1 MPLKQYMRKQ
11 QLGLSLVE
19 LMVGLVIGLVTT
31 LVIMQIFST
40 FEGQKRSTMGSA
52 DAQTNGSIALF
63 TIQRDLQMA
72 GFGLPVFNKQNPPLK
87 CNPTVTVDHD
97 GNAATPAIDM
107 FPISITDG
115 GGGLSDVIQVRY
127 SEDGP
132 NSKAGVAIAVDS
144 LLGSN
149 AIVENNLGCNG
160 TDHVDSNTGV
170 GDVVMISSGATCNM
184 TRVNNTDAYLAA
196 NPQHIPL
203 ASTAGVVNGASIS
216 CMGAWNQFT
225 YTVVN
230 NQLQRNVAS
239 QVNAMPLVS
248 DIVNIQAQY
257 GIADTASSNKV
268 TSWVSA
274 TSPWDAPTVD
284 QRNRI
289 RAMRVA
295 VVARNGQLE
304 KTNVTAAAPLAWP
317 DLNGSPAP
325 TIDLSADADWQRYR
339 YRVYETIIP
348 LRNMIWSS
356 NTLL

>member
-1 MPLKQYMRKQ
+1 MSLNKYMHKS

-52 DAQTNGSIALF
+52 DAQTNGSVALF
-63 TIQRDLQMA
+63 SIQRDLQMA

-97 GNAATPAIDM
+97 DNAATPAIDM

-115 GGGLSDVIQVRY
+115 GGGLSDTIRIRY
-127 SEDGP
+127 SEDGA
-132 NSKAGVAIAVDS
+132 NSKAGVAIGIDS

-184 TRVNNTDAYLAA
+184 TRVNNTNAYLAA
-196 NPQHIPL
+196 NPKHIPL
-203 ASTAGVVNGASIS
+203 ASTTGVVNGASIS

-239 QVNAMPLVS
+239 QVNAVPLVS

-257 GIADTASSNKV
+257 GIADTATSNKV

-274 TSPWDAPTVD
+274 TAPWDAPTID

-289 RAMRVA
+289 RAVRVA

-304 KTNVTAAAPLAWP
+304 KTNVTAAAPIAWA
-317 DLNGSPAP
+317 DVNGSPAP
-325 TIDLSADADWQRYR
+325 SIDLSADADWQRYR

>member
-1 MPLKQYMRKQ
+1 MRLNRSLYRHQ
-11 QLGLSLVE
+11 FGLSLVE

-31 LVIMQIFST
+31 LVIMQIFSA

-63 TIQRDLQMA
+63 TMQRDLQMA
-72 GFGLPVFNKQNPPLK
+72 GFGLPVFNTQNPPLK
-87 CNPTVTVDHD
+87 CNTTVTVDHD
-97 GNAATPAIDM
+97 GNAATAAIDM
-107 FPISITDG
+107 FPITITDG
-115 GGGLSDVIQVRY
+115 GVGASDVIQIRY
-127 SEDGP
+127 SEDGAI
-132 NSKAGVAIAVDS
+132 SKAGIAIEVDGLDVS
-144 LLGSN
+144 D
-149 AIVENNLGCNG
+149 AKVENNLGCNG
-160 TDHVDSNTGV
+160 TDHVDSNTGI
-170 GDVVMISSGATCNM
+170 GDVVMISSCTTCNM
-184 TRVNNTDAYLAA
+184 TRINNTNAYLAT
-196 NPQHIPL
+196 NPKHIPL
-203 ASTAGVVNGASIS
+203 LNTTGVVSGASIT

-239 QVNAMPLVS
+239 EVNATPLVS

-257 GIADTASSNKV
+257 GISDSAASNKV

-274 TSPWDAPTVD
+274 TAPWNAPTVE

-289 RAMRVA
+289 RAVRVA
-295 VVARNGQLE
+295 VVARNGMME
-304 KTNVTAAAPLAWP
+304 KANVTATAPIAWP
-317 DLNGSPAP
+317 DEVGFPAP
-325 TIDLSADADWQRYR
+325 TIDLSADANWQRYR

>member
-1 MPLKQYMRKQ
+1 MSLNKYTHKS

-63 TIQRDLQMA
+63 SMQRDLQMA

-107 FPISITDG
+107 FPISIADG
-115 GGGLSDVIQVRY
+115 GGGLSDTIQIRY
-127 SEDGP
+127 SEDGA
-132 NSKAGVAIAVDS
+132 NSKAGVAIGIDS

-149 AIVENNLGCNG
+149 AIVENNLSCNG

-184 TRVNNTDAYLAA
+184 TRVNNTNAYLAA
-196 NPQHIPL
+196 NPKHIPL
-203 ASTAGVVNGASIS
+203 VSTTGVVNGASIS

-239 QVNAMPLVS
+239 QVNAEPLVS

-257 GIADTASSNKV
+257 GISDTAGSNKV

-274 TSPWDAPTVD
+274 TSPWDAPTID

-289 RAMRVA
+289 RAVRVA

-304 KTNVTAAAPLAWP
+304 KTNVTAVAPLAWP
-317 DLNGSPAP
+317 DINGSPAP

>member
-1 MPLKQYMRKQ
+1 MSLNKYMHKS

-52 DAQTNGSIALF
+52 DAQTNGSVALF
-63 TIQRDLQMA
+63 SMQRDLQMA

-97 GNAATPAIDM
+97 DNAATPAIDM

-115 GGGLSDVIQVRY
+115 GGGLSDTIRIRY
-127 SEDGP
+127 SEDGA
-132 NSKAGVAIAVDS
+132 NSKAGVAIGIDS

-184 TRVNNTDAYLAA
+184 TRVNNTNAYLAA
-196 NPQHIPL
+196 NPKHIPL
-203 ASTAGVVNGASIS
+203 ASTTGVVNGASIS

-239 QVNAMPLVS
+239 QVNAVPLVS

-257 GIADTASSNKV
+257 GIADTATSNKV

-274 TSPWDAPTVD
+274 SAPWDAPTID

-289 RAMRVA
+289 RAVRVA

-304 KTNVTAAAPLAWP
+304 KTNVTAAAPIAWA
-317 DLNGSPAP
+317 DVNGSPAP
-325 TIDLSADADWQRYR
+325 SIDLSADADWQRYR

>member
-1 MPLKQYMRKQ
+1 MSLNKYMHKP
-11 QLGLSLVE
+11 QLGLSLIE

-63 TIQRDLQMA
+63 SMQRDLQMA

-115 GGGLSDVIQVRY
+115 GGGLSDTIRIRY
-127 SEDGP
+127 SEDGA
-132 NSKAGVAIAVDS
+132 NSKAGVAIGIDS
-144 LLGSN
+144 LVGSD
-149 AIVENNLGCNG
+149 AIVENNLSCNG
-160 TDHVDSNTGV
+160 TDNVDSNTGV
-170 GDVVMISSGATCNM
+170 GDVLMISSGATCNM
-184 TRVNNTDAYLAA
+184 TRVNNTNAYLAA
-196 NPQHIPL
+196 NPKHIPL
-203 ASTAGVVNGASIS
+203 ASTTGVVNGASIS

-239 QVNAMPLVS
+239 QVNAVPLVS
-248 DIVNIQAQY
+248 DVVNIQAQY
-257 GIADTASSNKV
+257 GISDSATSNKV

-289 RAMRVA
+289 RAVRVA

-304 KTNVTAAAPLAWP
+304 KTNVTAAAPIAWA
-317 DLNGSPAP
+317 DVNGSPAP
-325 TIDLSADADWQRYR
+325 TIDLSDDANWQRYR

>member
-1 MPLKQYMRKQ
+1 MSLNKYMHKS

-52 DAQTNGSIALF
+52 DAQTNGSVALF
-63 TIQRDLQMA
+63 SMQRDLQMA

-97 GNAATPAIDM
+97 DNAATPAIDM

-115 GGGLSDVIQVRY
+115 GGGLSDTIRIRY
-127 SEDGP
+127 SEDGA
-132 NSKAGVAIAVDS
+132 NSKAGVAIGIDS

-184 TRVNNTDAYLAA
+184 TRVNNTNAYLAA
-196 NPQHIPL
+196 NPKHIPL
-203 ASTAGVVNGASIS
+203 ASTTGVVNGASIS

-225 YTVVN
+225 YIVVN

-239 QVNAMPLVS
+239 QVNAVPLVS

-257 GIADTASSNKV
+257 GIADTATSNKV

-274 TSPWDAPTVD
+274 SAPWDAPTID

-289 RAMRVA
+289 RAVRVA

-304 KTNVTAAAPLAWP
+304 KTNVTAAAPIAWA
-317 DLNGSPAP
+317 DVNGSPAP
-325 TIDLSADADWQRYR
+325 SIDLSADADWQRYR

>member
-1 MPLKQYMRKQ
+1 MHKP
-11 QLGLSLVE
+11 QLGLSLIE

-63 TIQRDLQMA
+63 SMQRDLQMA

-115 GGGLSDVIQVRY
+115 GGGLSDTIRIRY
-127 SEDGP
+127 SEDGA
-132 NSKAGVAIAVDS
+132 NSKAGVAIGIDS
-144 LLGSN
+144 LVGSD
-149 AIVENNLGCNG
+149 AIVENNLSCNG
-160 TDHVDSNTGV
+160 TDNVDSNTGV
-170 GDVVMISSGATCNM
+170 GDVLMISSGATCNM
-184 TRVNNTDAYLAA
+184 TRVNNTNAYLAA
-196 NPQHIPL
+196 NPKHIPL
-203 ASTAGVVNGASIS
+203 ASTTGVVNGASIS

-239 QVNAMPLVS
+239 QVNAVPLVS
-248 DIVNIQAQY
+248 DVVNIQAQY
-257 GIADTASSNKV
+257 GISDSATSNKV

-289 RAMRVA
+289 RAVRVA

-304 KTNVTAAAPLAWP
+304 KTNVTAAAPIAWA
-317 DLNGSPAP
+317 DVNGSPAP
-325 TIDLSADADWQRYR
+325 TIDLSDDANWQRYR

>member
-1 MPLKQYMRKQ
+1 MSLNKYMHKS

-52 DAQTNGSIALF
+52 DAQTNGSVALF
-63 TIQRDLQMA
+63 SIQRDLQMA

-97 GNAATPAIDM
+97 DNAATPAIDM

-115 GGGLSDVIQVRY
+115 GGGLSDTIRIRY
-127 SEDGP
+127 SEDGA
-132 NSKAGVAIAVDS
+132 NSKAGVAIGIDS

-184 TRVNNTDAYLAA
+184 TRVNNTNAYLAA
-196 NPQHIPL
+196 NPKHIPL
-203 ASTAGVVNGASIS
+203 ASTTGVVNGASIS

-239 QVNAMPLVS
+239 QVNAVPLVS

-257 GIADTASSNKV
+257 GIADTATSNKV

-274 TSPWDAPTVD
+274 SAPWDAPTID

-289 RAMRVA
+289 RAVRVA

-304 KTNVTAAAPLAWP
+304 KTNVTAAAPIAWA
-317 DLNGSPAP
+317 DVNGSPAP
-325 TIDLSADADWQRYR
+325 SIDLSADADWQRYR

>member
-1 MPLKQYMRKQ
+1 MPISSYAHKH
-11 QLGLSLVE
+11 QLGLSLIE

-63 TIQRDLQMA
+63 TMQRDLQMA
-72 GFGLPVFNKQNPPLK
+72 GFGLPVFNTQNPPLK

-107 FPISITDG
+107 FPITITDG
-115 GGGLSDVIQVRY
+115 GGGASDLIQIRY
-127 SEDGP
+127 SEDGAK
-132 NSKAGVAIAVDS
+132 SKAGVAIEVDS
-144 LLGSN
+144 LLGSD

-160 TDHVDSNTGV
+160 TDHVDSNTGI

-184 TRVNNTDAYLAA
+184 TRVNNTNAYLAA
-196 NPQHIPL
+196 NPKHIPL
-203 ASTAGVVNGASIS
+203 ANTTGVANGASIT
-216 CMGAWNQFT
+216 CMGPWNQFT
-225 YTVVN
+225 YRVVN
-230 NQLQRNVAS
+230 SELQRNVAS
-239 QVNAMPLVS
+239 EVNATPLVS

-257 GIADTASSNKV
+257 GISDSAGSNKV

-274 TSPWDAPTVD
+274 TAPWNAPSVD

-289 RAMRVA
+289 KAVRVA
-295 VVARNGQLE
+295 VVARNGLLE
-304 KTNVTAAAPLAWP
+304 KTNVTAAAPVAWA
-317 DLNGSPAP
+317 DEVGSPAP
-325 TIDLSADADWQRYR
+325 TIDLSADDNWQRYR

-348 LRNMIWSS
+348 LRNMVWSS
-356 NTLL
+356 STLQ